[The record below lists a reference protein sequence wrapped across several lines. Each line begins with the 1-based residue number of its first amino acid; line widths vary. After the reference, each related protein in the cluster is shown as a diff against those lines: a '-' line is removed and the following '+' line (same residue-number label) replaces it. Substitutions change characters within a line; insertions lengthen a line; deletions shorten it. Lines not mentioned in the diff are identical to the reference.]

1 MVSRQDILRA
11 RQERENAARR
21 KRYAEDLEYRERILA
36 RNRKS
41 YATHEFAARK
51 RKRYAEDPA
60 FRKRVRDTNRASRT
74 AHRDE
79 INARKRHR
87 LRTDAAYREKL
98 YTARYGLSPEEYHE
112 MLRQQGGV
120 CAICRKPGRVLVM
133 DHCHATNVVRRP
145 LCRKYNT
152 GLGQFD
158 DDPDALRAAAAYV
171 EAFGARRRKK
181 KTTTLNLTPSGGR
194 TYRRRRWRLGHKP
207 QHGIYHFLRARGFE
221 TSRAVSMK
229 SCAMGLTVRF
239 FRVII
244 PTGTLAY
251 RSLTGKTLI
260 PGRLENL
267 NTEIGTIVRKR
278 PVARRLSRTAGGAA
292 KTVVRG

>member
-11 RQERENAARR
+11 RRERENAARR
-21 KRYAEDLEYRERILA
+21 KRYAEDPEHRERILA

-60 FRKRVRDTNRASRT
+60 FRTRVRDTTRASRT

-87 LRTDAAYREKL
+87 LRTDTAYREKL
-98 YTARYGLSPEEYHE
+98 YTARYGLSPEEYRE

-120 CAICRKPGRVLVM
+120 CAICRKPGRALEI
-133 DHCHATNVVRRP
+133 DHCHATNVVRGL
-145 LCRKYNT
+145 LCRKCNS

-171 EAFGARRRKK
+171 EAFGARGRKK
-181 KTTTLNLTPSGGR
+181 KATTPSLTPCGGP
-194 TYRRRRWRLGHKP
+194 TSRRRRWRSRSARSRRSRGTP
-207 QHGIYHFLRARGFE
+207 SADGRGRAAVRRSPAAPWRRRG
-221 TSRAVSMK
+221 SWW
-229 SCAMGLTVRF
+229 
-239 FRVII
+239 
-244 PTGTLAY
+244 
-251 RSLTGKTLI
+251 
-260 PGRLENL
+260 
-267 NTEIGTIVRKR
+267 
-278 PVARRLSRTAGGAA
+278 
-292 KTVVRG
+292 